1 MSERLDV
8 ALVQRELARSRSA
21 AQRAISEGIVRL
33 NGVPVIRPSIKVE
46 DSDELTVDGPE
57 RYVSRAA
64 RKLLAMFE
72 AQDDLTAHGRYCLDV
87 GASTGGFTQVLLQ
100 RGAAGVAALDV
111 GHAQL
116 HPLIRSDPRAAVI
129 EGENARYLTAA
140 RLDEC
145 IAASSRWGSVGA
157 EAIDLIVGDVSF
169 ISLTHVLPAL
179 VASTPAHRD
188 WVLLIKPQF
197 EVGRQGVKGGI
208 VTDPLLA
215 LDGVERVIWN
225 AFDLG
230 LGLQHIM
237 ESPVLGTHGNR
248 EFVARFGQAHEA
260 PERHPEQWNER
271 LRALVLGGARRPR
284 KGTS

>member
-8 ALVQRELARSRSA
+8 ALVQRGLARSRTA
-21 AQRAISEGIVRL
+21 AQRVIAEGLVRL
-33 NGVPVIRPSIKVE
+33 DGAPVIRPSIKVNA
-46 DSDELTVDGPE
+46 DDELTVEGPE

-64 RKLLAMFE
+64 RKLFAMCE
-72 AQDDLTAHGRYCLDV
+72 TQNDLSIEGRYCLDV
-87 GASTGGFTQVLLQ
+87 GASTGGFTQVLLE

-116 HPLIRSDPRAAVI
+116 HPLIRSDPRVAVI
-129 EGENARYLTAA
+129 EGENARYLTES
-140 RLDEC
+140 RLNER
-145 IAASSRWGSVGA
+145 IIETGRWGSTTA
-157 EAIDLIVGDVSF
+157 HEIDMIVGDLSF

-179 VASTPAHRD
+179 VASVPAHRD

-208 VTDPLLA
+208 VTDPTLA
-215 LDGVERVIWN
+215 LDAVESVVWK

-230 LGLQHIM
+230 LGLVHIM

-260 PERHPEQWNER
+260 LERHPEQWSKR
-271 LRALVLGGARRPR
+271 LRELVLGGARRAR
-284 KGTS
+284 KGSS